1 MITFCDSHCQNIY
14 NLVSPYTFLDAWRV
28 WVQPVE
34 IRRGVPHWGEA
45 QGLWR
50 LCPQLCQPVQPAGRR
65 GESFKDCVF
74 IKTRVSA
81 ISVKLWILNQLRWG
95 SRTMGTK
102 PTKMWLRGD
111 DNFISVLYS
120 HCVGRIPTYS
130 LDAGLVW
137 ARRRLACLRPSCSRG
152 RKGGRWRRWPGG
164 VRFFS
169 SFSLPM
175 GILVVT
181 RWYSGSPTHLQNG
194 LGNLAMIGINDAIKI
209 THIVEQ
215 LPRYGGDYTMA
226 SLRLFLASKAG
237 LSITMEGCIKWVR

>member
-1 MITFCDSHCQNIY
+1 MITFCDSHCQNIF

-74 IKTRVSA
+74 KKTRVSA

-111 DNFISVLYS
+111 DNFISVLYL

-152 RKGGRWRRWPGG
+152 WKGGRWRRWPGG
-164 VRFFS
+164 VRFF
-169 SFSLPM
+169 L
-175 GILVVT
+175 
-181 RWYSGSPTHLQNG
+181 
-194 LGNLAMIGINDAIKI
+194 
-209 THIVEQ
+209 
-215 LPRYGGDYTMA
+215 
-226 SLRLFLASKAG
+226 LFLCLWGSSWSQDDIQVPQPTYKMGWGTYDWYKWRDQNNAYSWA
-237 LSITMEGCIKWVR
+237 IT